1 MANTVSSAPL
11 FGSPTREEVE
21 AIQQHMQDFTA
32 KVVKN
37 ADKAR
42 KLLEDI
48 GAIAPDGDDGAKADA

>member
-1 MANTVSSAPL
+1 MANKVSSAPL

-21 AIQQHMQDFTA
+21 AIQEHTHAFTA

-37 ADKAR
+37 PDKAR

-48 GAIAPDGDDGAKADA
+48 GAVVARDSEDAHPAG